1 VRVALGVEYAGDAF
15 EGWQSQRHGR
25 TVQDHLEHA
34 IGKIAGH
41 PVRLHCAGRT
51 DAGVHAT
58 AQVAHFDT
66 HVERPLSS
74 WVRGVNSSLRVPVSV
89 RWAVEVDDRFH
100 ARFGAMARRY
110 RYILHNCPIKPS
122 LLAGRVGWYH
132 VPLDVAPMAEA
143 IQSLVGMH
151 DFSTF
156 RAAGCQAKSPIKLM
170 HEAAVGRD
178 GDYLVF
184 DFHASGFLHHMV
196 RNLVGALVY
205 IGKGHYSP
213 EWLAQTLVSRDR
225 SLAAPTF
232 MAEGL
237 YLCGVDFPPHWPLPN
252 GGRIIALPRIPLI

>member
-1 VRVALGVEYAGDAF
+1 MRVALGVEYAGDAF

-25 TVQDHLEHA
+25 TVQDHLELA
-34 IGKIAGH
+34 ISRIAGH
-41 PVRLHCAGRT
+41 TVRLHCAGRT
-51 DAGVHAT
+51 DTGVHAT

-66 HVERPLSS
+66 HAVRSVSS
-74 WVRGVNSSLRVPVSV
+74 WVRGVNSALRVPVSV

-110 RYILHNCPIKPS
+110 RYILHNCSIKPS

-132 VPLDVAPMAEA
+132 VPLDVAPMAAAVE
-143 IQSLVGMH
+143 SLVGVH

-156 RAAGCQAKSPIKLM
+156 RAAGCQAKSPIKIM
-170 HEAAVGRD
+170 HEAAVRRD
-178 GDYLVF
+178 GEYLVF

-213 EWLAQTLVSRDR
+213 DWLAQTLESRDR

-237 YLCGVDFPPHWPLPN
+237 YLCGVDFPPNWPLPN